1 MRQDTDDF
9 TAFCYYDPDREDGV
23 ILAFRQENCAG
34 DLLEVSLPFASG
46 ADRYTITDEDSR
58 EESVTDR
65 VVTLRFEAP
74 RTAKLLW
81 VKKV

>member
-1 MRQDTDDF
+1 
-9 TAFCYYDPDREDGV
+9 
-23 ILAFRQENCAG
+23 LAFRQENCAG

-46 ADRYTITDEDSR
+46 ADRYTVTDEDSR

-81 VKKV
+81 LKKI